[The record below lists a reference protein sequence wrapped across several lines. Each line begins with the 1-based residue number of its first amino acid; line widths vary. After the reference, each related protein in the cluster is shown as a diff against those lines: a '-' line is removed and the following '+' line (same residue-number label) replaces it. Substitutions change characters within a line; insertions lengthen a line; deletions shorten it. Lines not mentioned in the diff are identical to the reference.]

1 MEASRDV
8 MKTHAKELTKE
19 AVAAFKHS
27 NQTFLLS
34 FKTNESDRPESKQV
48 REMLL
53 DSSPHLKARLDE
65 KVDSLTAVCR
75 AFAESD

>member
-1 MEASRDV
+1 

-19 AVAAFKHS
+19 AVAAFKRF

-34 FKTNESDRPESKQV
+34 FKTNESDRSESKQV

-53 DSSPHLKARLDE
+53 DSIPHLKARLDE
-65 KVDSLTAVCR
+65 KVDGLTAVCR